1 MARLLPLLL
10 LSGCSVAAFG
20 GKVLAGRAERWG
32 YTSATVELGD
42 ATVHRW
48 RDGGGSPVL
57 LLHGFGG
64 DGLGTWIEQLRP
76 FGERHD
82 VLVPDLLWFGRS
94 RGGGPPSIESQARAM
109 LALLDHEG
117 VARADVVG
125 VSYGGW
131 VALELLRLAPDRVGR
146 VVLVDSPGGEF
157 TEDDERALY
166 RRFGVASAEE
176 LMLPDTPEDVQ
187 RLLDLTW
194 YDDPDY
200 PRWLLQDLLVNVFS
214 ANREEQRALLADL
227 PTRRDA
233 AASVALD
240 GHEVL
245 VVWGEHDPVFPLEV
259 GRRLAARAGAD
270 LVVVPEAD
278 HGPLVERPEVFNPAV
293 LGFLA
298 GGPASPGAVVAP

>member
-1 MARLLPLLL
+1 MPRLLL
-10 LSGCSVAAFG
+10 LLFGCSVAAFG
-20 GKVLAGRAERWG
+20 GRVLAARAARWG
-32 YTSATVELGD
+32 YTSATVALGD

-48 RDGGGSPVL
+48 RDGGGSPLL

-82 VLVPDLLWFGRS
+82 VLVPDLLWFGQS

-117 VARADVVG
+117 MARVDVAG

-131 VALELLRLAPDRVGR
+131 VALELVRLAPERIGR
-146 VVLVDSPGGEF
+146 VVIVDSPGGEF
-157 TEDDERALY
+157 TAEDEAALY
-166 RRFGVASAEE
+166 QRFGVTSAEE
-176 LMLPDTPEDVQ
+176 LMLPDTPEDVE

-227 PTRRDA
+227 PGRRAA
-233 AASVALD
+233 AASVRLD
-240 GHEVL
+240 GHPVL
-245 VVWGEHDPVFPLEV
+245 VVWGEHDPVFPLDV
-259 GRRLAARAGAD
+259 GRRFAARVGAE
-270 LVVVPEAD
+270 LVVIPETD
-278 HGPLVERPEVFNPAV
+278 HGPLIERPEVFNPAV
-293 LGFLA
+293 LRFLD
-298 GGPASPGAVVAP
+298 GGPAVAGASAPP